1 MIIPDGETIVFPVL
15 FIKGEKMKKANGS
28 KKLYFIFLTFVV
40 LLLAV
45 GIAVDFLYPMYKQ
58 VIGGALGTAARASE
72 EYVTE
77 ALENSKNV
85 NIQLQE
91 EGSVLLKNDG
101 VLPITSAGAP
111 VNVYGIISA
120 HHYFGGSGSGAT
132 NASGVSLKTALESVG
147 CEVNGDLWNLLAS
160 KKVTTSSSDIDEGST
175 ITETINEISL
185 TEYNNAVSWADAK
198 AYSEYAIV
206 TFGRGGAE
214 GSDLGRNMLAL
225 GSGELALLQKLHEE
239 GFKVITLINS
249 SNVIELGPVI
259 KYSDAILWVGG
270 TGLYGTYGIA
280 NIITG
285 KTNPSGR
292 LVDTWMYEQETSS
305 SYYTTICT
313 EANYVAEG
321 DQKAASLAAYTNYN
335 EGIYVGYKWYETA
348 DAEGYWNEVSNEY
361 GTGYEGVVAYPF
373 GYGLSYTSFTEEITS
388 ATYENGQF
396 TFTIKAEND
405 GTFAGKDVLELY
417 AEKPYENGGVEVSKV
432 ELVAFGKTDM
442 IAAGGEETL
451 TLTVSEEDLASYDSS
466 ANGGKGCY
474 ILAGGEYTF
483 YLASANTGAHCW
495 RAFAGDA
502 TRSKVFE
509 VEGVE
514 YSDGNKRSSDAVT
527 AINMLE
533 VTDNDTGISAA
544 DGTAGFSEL
553 SRKDGFANAP
563 QTISQTANAN
573 GKVALATDSAL
584 YKAIKANY
592 GRNTYVNYNKEHLA
606 DVSEFTDPSVNQKKQ
621 YDLAD
626 LYTTDKDGNPLY
638 IIDEET
644 GKRTILGAVDYNDP
658 RWDVLISQMSL
669 EELSE
674 LIGRGGYG
682 NIAVSSI
689 GKIQGY
695 DYDGPT
701 GYTNFLKASLNIS
714 QETTGFC
721 SEPIMAATWNAELV
735 EEYGKAV
742 GKEGNAFSNTGW
754 YAPGMNIHRTAFG
767 GRLGEYF
774 SEDSYL
780 TGTMGASV
788 AYGAFEMGIYTY
800 AKHFAFNEIESQ
812 RNAGM
817 NCWISEQ
824 AAREIYLR
832 PFEIA
837 IKQGKLTGLMSSFMY
852 MNAQWNGG
860 NYNLMSGIVR
870 KEWSFKGVI
879 NTDLAG
885 SSMMGAGRALCAGTD
900 MLLSTNYGT
909 NATLAWLR
917 CDDIMTT
924 DAGVCA
930 MKTAAKHILFAYAS
944 AQVNR
949 EVDAQEA
956 DISFVTALYVTIN
969 VIGYGGAAVLLGL
982 FVWRLIVGLKKS
994 SFKPADGD
1002 PDEPTG
1008 EHDAPDDLNKK

>member
-1 MIIPDGETIVFPVL
+1 MKNK
-15 FIKGEKMKKANGS
+15 KGF
-28 KKLYFIFLTFVV
+28 KKLYFIFLPFVA
-40 LLLAV
+40 LLLAL
-45 GIAVDFLYPMYKQ
+45 GIVVDCLYPIYKQ
-58 VIGGALGTAARASE
+58 VIGGGLGTEARASE
-72 EYVTE
+72 EYVDA

-101 VLPITSAGAP
+101 VLPITEAGMP
-111 VNVYGIISA
+111 VNIYGIISA
-120 HHYFGGSGSGAT
+120 HHYLGGSGSGAT
-132 NASGVSLKTALESVG
+132 NAVGVNLKSALESVG
-147 CEVNGDLWNLLAS
+147 FSVNDALWNLLVS
-160 KKVTTSSSDIDEGST
+160 KKVTTSSSEIDEGT
-175 ITETINEISL
+175 TLTDTINEISL
-185 TEYNNAVSWADAK
+185 AEYEAAVSWSNAK

-214 GSDLGRNMLAL
+214 GSDLGRGLLEL
-225 GSGELALLQKLHEE
+225 GPGELALLQKLHEE

-249 SNVIELGPVI
+249 SNVMELGPAVAC
-259 KYSDAILWVGG
+259 SDAILWVGG
-270 TGLYGTYGIA
+270 TGLYGAYGIA
-280 NIITG
+280 NIIAG

-313 EANYVAEG
+313 EASYVAEG
-321 DQKAASLAAYTNYN
+321 DQKVASLAAYTNYN

-348 DAEGYWNEVSNEY
+348 DAEGYWSEVANEY
-361 GTGYEGVVAYPF
+361 GTGYDGVVAYPF
-373 GYGLSYTSFTEEITS
+373 GYGLSYTSFTEEILS
-388 ATYENGQF
+388 ATYENGTF
-396 TFTIKAEND
+396 TFTVKAKNN
-405 GTFAGKDVLELY
+405 GAVAGKDVIELY
-417 AEKPYENGGVEVSKV
+417 AEMPYVNGGVEVSKV
-432 ELVAFGKTDM
+432 ELAAFDKTGVLP
-442 IAAGGEETL
+442 AGGEETL
-451 TLTVSEEDLASYDSS
+451 TLTVSGEDLASYDSS

-474 ILAGGEYTF
+474 VLADGEYTF
-483 YLASANTGAHCW
+483 YLASAETGAHCW
-495 RAFAGDA
+495 SAFNGDE
-502 TRSKVFE
+502 TRCKAFE

-514 YSDGNKRSSDAVT
+514 YSGANKRSSDAVT
-527 AINMLE
+527 AVNLLE
-533 VTDNDTGISAA
+533 VTDNDTGISSA
-544 DGTAGFSEL
+544 DGSAGFNEL

-563 QTISQTANAN
+563 QTISREANAN
-573 GKVALATDSAL
+573 GKIALAADSAL
-584 YKAIKANY
+584 YKAITENY
-592 GRNTYVNYNKEHLA
+592 GRNTYVNYNKDHLA
-606 DVSEFTDPSVNQKKQ
+606 DVAEFTDPSVNRKKQ
-621 YDLAD
+621 YALAD
-626 LYTTDKDGNPLY
+626 LYTTDKDGNALY
-638 IIDEET
+638 TVDEET
-644 GKRTILGAVDYNDP
+644 GERTVLGAVDYDDP

-682 NIAVSSI
+682 TIAVSSI
-689 GKIQGY
+689 DKIQGY

-701 GYTNFLKASLNIS
+701 GYSNFLKASLNIP

-721 SEPIMAATWNAELV
+721 SEPIMAATWNVELV

-780 TGTMGASV
+780 TGMMGAAV
-788 AYGAFEMGIYTY
+788 AYGAFEMGVYTY

-852 MNAQWNGG
+852 LNAQWNGG

-870 KEWSFKGVI
+870 NEWNFKGVI

-885 SSMMGAGRALCAGTD
+885 SSMMGACRAVCAGTD
-900 MLLSTNYGT
+900 MLLSKNYGS

-944 AQVNR
+944 AQLNR
-949 EVDAQEA
+949 EVAAQEA
-956 DISFVTALYVTIN
+956 DTTVVTVLYVIAN

-982 FVWRLIVGLKKS
+982 FAWRLILDLKKS
-994 SFKPADGD
+994 PVKDSDDGCGKS
-1002 PDEPTG
+1002 DEPVG
-1008 EHDAPDDLNKK
+1008 KNE